1 MSDTTPERTEAGH
14 RHRPFI
20 PHFIRIFAIP
30 IILGWVALTVI
41 VNVAVPTLEIVGEA
55 HSAPMA
61 PLDAPSM
68 KAMMRMGQNFHEFNS
83 NSTVMFVVESQQPL
97 GDAAHRYYDDI
108 VRKLRKDTAHV
119 QHIQDFWGD
128 RFTAAGAQSA
138 DAKAAYVQAN
148 IAGNQGTTQAN
159 NSVEAV
165 RKVVDEEPAPPGV
178 KGYVTG
184 PAALS

>member
-1 MSDTTPERTEAGH
+1 
-14 RHRPFI
+14 
-20 PHFIRIFAIP
+20 
-30 IILGWVALTVI
+30 
-41 VNVAVPTLEIVGEA
+41 
-55 HSAPMA
+55 
-61 PLDAPSM
+61 M
-68 KAMMRMGQNFHEFNS
+68 KAMMRMGHNFHEFDS
-83 NSTVMFVVESQQPL
+83 NSTVMVVVESQQPL

-108 VRKLRKDTAHV
+108 VRKLRKDTKHV

-138 DAKAAYVQAN
+138 DAKGSYVQVN

-178 KGYVTG
+178 KAYVTG
-184 PAALS
+184 PRRCPTTCTSSATPAWPKSHCSPWARSRSCCCWSIARSSPR